1 MTCSQRSVGIIN
13 LRNQASHGPGNVTIE
28 KTKSMPVMLEVL
40 LLQES
45 AKLSSFFPNYAKSYA
60 STINKGLTRM
70 LLMMMTTSMVLMLM
84 TTRIVLIM
92 MTTGLVVITKTTRV
106 C

>member
-40 LLQES
+40 LLQKS
-45 AKLSSFFPNYAKSYA
+45 AKLSSFFPNYAKTYA
-60 STINKGLTRM
+60 STINKGLARM
-70 LLMMMTTSMVLMLM
+70 VLMMMTTRVVLMMM
-84 TTRIVLIM
+84 TTRLVL
-92 MTTGLVVITKTTRV
+92 ITKTTRV

>member
-1 MTCSQRSVGIIN
+1 
-13 LRNQASHGPGNVTIE
+13 
-28 KTKSMPVMLEVL
+28 MPVMLEAL
-40 LLQES
+40 ILQKS
-45 AKLSSFFPNYAKSYA
+45 AKLSSFFPNYAKTYA

-70 LLMMMTTSMVLMLM
+70 VLMMMTTSMVLMLM

-92 MTTGLVVITKTTRV
+92 MTTGLVVITKATRV